1 MVAKFYG
8 VKLDIVERQFVV
20 PATSGGREVDIP
32 HRLLKAYESCAFRF
46 MDIQRQLLAL
56 YEEAER
62 SEP

>member
-20 PATSGGREVDIP
+20 PSGTGREVDIP
-32 HRLLKAYESCAFRF
+32 HRLLKAYESCAVRF
-46 MDIQRQLLAL
+46 MDLQRQLLAL